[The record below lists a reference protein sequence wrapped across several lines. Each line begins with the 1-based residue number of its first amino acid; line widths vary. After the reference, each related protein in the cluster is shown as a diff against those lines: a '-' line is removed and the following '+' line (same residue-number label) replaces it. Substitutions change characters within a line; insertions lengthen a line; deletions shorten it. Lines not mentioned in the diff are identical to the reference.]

1 MPSTFFGLT
10 IAGSGLS
17 SFQAAINTTANNISN
32 VQTNGYTK
40 QVANRVA
47 SEALRV
53 HQKYGT
59 TGSGVTTTSIT
70 QVRDFYYDV
79 KYWENSSNVGYYDK
93 RLYYMKQI
101 ETYYID
107 DEKTYQKGVSTILD
121 KMFSDLDSLKGN
133 AGDINKRDAFIGSA
147 QNLTSYFTGISSE
160 LQSLQSSCNDE
171 IKTIVGKVNATAS
184 KIATLNKQ
192 INQLELNGGYANELR
207 DQRALLVDE
216 LSQIVPV
223 TVNEVP
229 IKDSHYP
236 DRVTGANW
244 YTVSINGQD
253 IVDGYDYRT
262 IECRA
267 RDYKVNQT
275 DIEGLYDLYW
285 TDTGNS
291 FNTTNASMTGQLRA
305 LFEMRDGNNE
315 ENFSGIMTGVNGNK
329 VTFEQ
334 KLSITDMADM
344 NMDTEGIITIGN
356 KNFHYNGFSYNT
368 SVDAEGNETIT
379 SFTFNLEDV
388 DAATNLKDFVG
399 KKAEIGTS
407 IDSLGIPYYMNQMTA
422 FVRVFASKFNRL
434 EQTGVDLNGK
444 DMRTF
449 FVANTTKEEKAFAD
463 DNFEMKAGNYTYTS
477 DSDTYYWLTV
487 SNFDVAKECAKDPTR
502 FSTITKDKYNE
513 LKGKDPTGDI
523 TQGEDAYDLAE
534 ELLKLKSGVKIYRN
548 SYASDFLKCMYN
560 DVSVDKQEASTFND
574 NYANISET
582 ITSQRL
588 SISGVDEDE
597 EALDLVKFQNAYNLS
612 SQMVQVM
619 TEMYD
624 QLILQTGV

>member
-32 VQTNGYTK
+32 VQTKGYTK

-59 TGSGVTTTSIT
+59 AGSGVTTTSIT

-79 KYWENSSNVGYYDK
+79 KYWENSANVGYYEK
-93 RLYYMKQI
+93 KLYYMNQI

-107 DEKTYQKGVSTILD
+107 DEKTYQQGFSTILD
-121 KMFSDLDSLKGN
+121 KMFNNLDSLKGN
-133 AGDINKRDAFIGSA
+133 AGDINKRKAFIGTA
-147 QNLTSYFTGISSE
+147 ENLTSYFTGLSSQ

-207 DQRALLVDE
+207 DERAVLVDE
-216 LSQIVPV
+216 LSQVVPV
-223 TVNEVP
+223 TVTEVP
-229 IKDSHYP
+229 IKDSNYP

-253 IVDGYDYRT
+253 IVDGYDYHT

-267 RDYKVNQT
+267 REYKVNQT
-275 DIEGLYDLYW
+275 DIDGLYDLYW
-285 TDTGNS
+285 ADTGNS
-291 FNTTNASMTGQLRA
+291 FLSTNASMSGELRA
-305 LFEMRDGNNE
+305 LFEIRDGNNE
-315 ENFSGIMTGVNGNK
+315 ENFAGKLTSVDGNK
-329 VTFEQ
+329 VTFENDI
-334 KLSITDMADM
+334 SITSVSDLNMA
-344 NMDTEGIITIGN
+344 NEGIITIGN
-356 KNFHYNGFSYNT
+356 KNFHYEGFSYDVT
-368 SVDAEGNETIT
+368 IDDDGNEKIT
-379 SFTFNLEDV
+379 SFTFNLKDV
-388 DAATNLKDFVG
+388 DAAVNLNDYIG
-399 KKAEIGTS
+399 KKSEIGTA
-407 IDSLGIPYYMNQMTA
+407 IDSLGIPYYLNQMTA
-422 FVRVFASKFNRL
+422 FIRTFASNFNRMEL
-434 EQTGVDLNGK
+434 TGVDLNGNA
-444 DMRTF
+444 MRTF
-449 FVANTTKEEKAFAD
+449 FVAKTEKGEIDLTD
-463 DNFEMKAGNYTYTS
+463 DFTEPGTHTY
-477 DSDTYYWLTV
+477 DVLDTEGYYWLTAT
-487 SNFDVAKECAKDPTR
+487 NFSVATECSYDCTR
-502 FSTITKDKYNE
+502 FATITSDTYHTY
-513 LKGKDPTGDI
+513 PTGDI
-523 TQGEDAYDLAE
+523 TQGEDAYDLADK
-534 ELLKLKSGVKIYRN
+534 LLTLKSDVKMYRN
-548 SYASDFLKCMYN
+548 CAASDFLKCIYN

-574 NYANISET
+574 NYNNISES

-597 EALDLVKFQNAYNLS
+597 EALDLVKFQNAYNLA

>member
-107 DEKTYQKGVSTILD
+107 DEKTYQKGFSTILD

-315 ENFSGIMTGVNGNK
+315 ENFSGIMKGVNGNK

-334 KLSITDMADM
+334 KLSITNMADM

-368 SVDAEGNETIT
+368 SVDAEGNEMIT

-582 ITSQRL
+582 ITSL